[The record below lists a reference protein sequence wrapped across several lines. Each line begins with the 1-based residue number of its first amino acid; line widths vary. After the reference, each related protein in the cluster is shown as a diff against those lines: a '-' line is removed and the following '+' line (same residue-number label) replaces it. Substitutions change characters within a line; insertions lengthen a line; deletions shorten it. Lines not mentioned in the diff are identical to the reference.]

1 MEKIDVAIVGSG
13 VIGMAVA
20 RGLLELDPTLRISIF
35 EKEGS
40 FSSHASSRNS
50 GVLHAGFYY
59 SPESM
64 KARFCR
70 EGRDELEALAVNN
83 AIPINKLGKVVVAQ
97 SSEEESRLEGL
108 LQRGIANGVTLERL
122 PKSEL
127 SKIEPLAR
135 TVGSFLWSPNTSVS
149 NPVLINEVLR
159 NNLISK
165 KVKFV
170 SNSRV
175 EIKNEIWFNN
185 DEAIQ
190 ANYFV
195 NAGGAWALEIA
206 HQLNIGSN
214 YQTMPFLGMYKLV
227 DHSHLPLRS
236 LVYPVPHPINPF
248 LGVHFTLTIDG
259 NVKIGPSA
267 LPIIGKNQYSILS
280 PVTLNEVQTFAKNLV
295 GLAKGSKHDLWS
307 MMKYE
312 IPKLSTSNLVEAASK
327 LVPSAREIRGWKSKK
342 PGIRGQLIDSHNGEL
357 LQDFLIEHGNK
368 STHVLN
374 AVSPG
379 WTASIPFGRHVAQ
392 SVFERFSSP

>member
-1 MEKIDVAIVGSG
+1 MERIDIAIVGSG

-20 RGLLELDPTLRISIF
+20 KGLLELDPTLWISIF

-40 FSSHASSRNS
+40 FSNHASSRNS

-108 LQRGIANGVTLERL
+108 LQRGIANGVTIERL

-149 NPVLINEVLR
+149 NPVLINEALR
-159 NNLISK
+159 KDLISK
-165 KVKFV
+165 KVKFI

-175 EIKNEIWFNN
+175 QIKNEIWYNN
-185 DEAIQ
+185 HEAIQ
-190 ANYFV
+190 ANYFI

-206 HQLNIGSN
+206 HQLNIGSSF
-214 YQTMPFLGMYKLV
+214 QTMPFLGMYKQINQ
-227 DHSHLPLRS
+227 SYLPIRT

-280 PVTLNEVQTFAKNLV
+280 PVTLNEVQTFAKNLIS
-295 GLAKGSKHDLWS
+295 LAKGSKHDLWS

-312 IPKLSTSNLVEAASK
+312 IPKLSTSNLVDVASL
-327 LVPSAREIRGWKSKK
+327 LVPSAREIRGWKGKK
-342 PGIRGQLIDSHNGEL
+342 PGIRGQLIDSRNGEL
-357 LQDFLIEHGNK
+357 LQDFLIEHGDK
-368 STHVLN
+368 STHILN

-392 SVFERFSSP
+392 SVFERFNSP